1 MSRMIVFVAPSCAT
15 FTSRQAQT
23 RRIPVAYSAVSASQS
38 AFYLT
43 KEAGY
48 FEKHGLFVDPVYV
61 ASGTKVAQA
70 MIAGEFPVALAGG
83 TVVNANLAGGDIA
96 IFGGVVNVPS
106 FYVFVHS
113 AIKRP
118 EDLKGKTVGITTFG
132 SSTDFSIR
140 YLIKK
145 LGMEPD
151 KDVKICRW
159 ADSRRSS
166 RGWSRAR
173 SGGRAVVAANY
184 NATKA
189 GFQQL
194 VDFKTV
200 GLDYPTVSLV
210 STRSYIKKDP
220 QTVRRFLMA
229 YSEGTERLYN
239 DKELAM
245 RVIGKYTKTTDREAL
260 AAAYS
265 FATTFVERPPRLPY
279 KAVET
284 ILAQIGEKD
293 PKAKAHKSE
302 DFIDPTFYN
311 ELEKSGFFKPHH
323 VSSSAAA
330 GEHQVH
336 LSMKAIIL
344 RQSAAPNCCAR
355 RSPDTQPV
363 RTRF

>member
-1 MSRMIVFVAPSCAT
+1 MSRMIVFLAAVLFSLHAAA
-15 FTSRQAQT
+15 QAQT
-23 RRIPVAYSAVSASQS
+23 KRIPVAYSAVSASQS

-83 TVVNANLAGGDIA
+83 TVVNANLAGGDIV

-113 AIKRP
+113 SIKRP
-118 EDLKGKTVGITTFG
+118 EDLKNKTVGITTFG

-151 KDVKICRW
+151 KDVKILQMGGQPQIV
-159 ADSRRSS
+159 AGMVAGAIQAGVLSS
-166 RGWSRAR
+166 P
-173 SGGRAVVAANY
+173 ANY

-189 GFQQL
+189 GFQML
-194 VDFKTV
+194 VDFKSV

-245 RVIGKYTKTTDREAL
+245 KVIGKYTKTTDREAQ

-284 ILAQIGEKD
+284 ILAQISEKD
-293 PKAKAHKSE
+293 PKAKAHKAE
-302 DFIDPTFYN
+302 DFIDPSFYN
-311 ELEKSGFFKPHH
+311 ELEKSGFFK
-323 VSSSAAA
+323 
-330 GEHQVH
+330 
-336 LSMKAIIL
+336 
-344 RQSAAPNCCAR
+344 
-355 RSPDTQPV
+355 SPS
-363 RTRF
+363 R

>member
-1 MSRMIVFVAPSCAT
+1 MRSIATLAVFVLMLLHT
-15 FTSRQAQT
+15 TLYAQSK
-23 RRIPVAYSAVSASQS
+23 RIPVAYSAVSATQS
-38 AFYLT
+38 PFYIT
-43 KEAGY
+43 KEAGL

-70 MIAGEFPVALAGG
+70 VIAGEFPVALAGG

-106 FYVFVHS
+106 FYIFVHPS
-113 AIKRP
+113 IKRP

-151 KDVKICRW
+151 KDVKILQMGGQPQIV
-159 ADSRRSS
+159 AAMVAGAVQAGVLSS
-166 RGWSRAR
+166 P
-173 SGGRAVVAANY
+173 ANY
-184 NATKA
+184 NAMKA
-189 GFQQL
+189 GFQML
-194 VDFKTV
+194 VDFKSV

-229 YSEGTERLYN
+229 YSEGTERLYH

-245 RVIGKYTKTTDREAL
+245 KVIGKYTKTNDRDAL
-260 AAAYS
+260 DAAYN
-265 FATTFVERPPRLPY
+265 FATTFVERPPHLPY

-284 ILAQIGEKD
+284 ILTQIAEKD
-293 PKAKAHKSE
+293 PRAKGFKAE
-302 DFIDPTFYN
+302 DFIDSTFYI
-311 ELEKSGFFKPHH
+311 ELEKSGFFK
-323 VSSSAAA
+323 S
-330 GEHQVH
+330 
-336 LSMKAIIL
+336 LS
-344 RQSAAPNCCAR
+344 R
-355 RSPDTQPV
+355 
-363 RTRF
+363 